1 MYTDAMYKNKEG
13 DSNQS
18 RKTAFCQQHPQ
29 AKTHSKALSNFT
41 PERQHSGVKMHRIP
55 GAQTHPVH

>member
-18 RKTAFCQQHPQ
+18 RKTLPSVNSTLRQKHT
-29 AKTHSKALSNFT
+29 AKH
-41 PERQHSGVKMHRIP
+41 
-55 GAQTHPVH
+55 